1 MGQVAELNRG
11 GRIATLRRDWSR
23 GVREER
29 ERDMPVSKGRLLQ
42 AEGVTCKGP
51 KVESPLVYSRNS
63 KEDIGAGVEY
73 E

>member
-1 MGQVAELNRG
+1 MGRVAELNRG

-29 ERDMPVSKGRLLQ
+29 EQDMPASKGRLLQ

-51 KVESPLVYSRNS
+51 KVESPPVYSSNS
-63 KEDIGAGVEY
+63 REDVVAGVEY

>member
-1 MGQVAELNRG
+1 MGRVAELNRG

-29 ERDMPVSKGRLLQ
+29 EQDMPASKGRLLQ

-51 KVESPLVYSRNS
+51 RVESPPV
-63 KEDIGAGVEY
+63 
-73 E
+73 